1 MKFTLLKIGYWT
13 EWLGL
18 AVVNYNTIYD
28 LSLDFVFCS
37 CQVPVILNI
46 MQNTKKEVSQT
57 FKKKKAAVKAVF
69 ELKERLKIEI
79 EGKAAAHEVVMK
91 LNASLDKSNLE
102 YFDLLEEN
110 LALKKQIIK
119 QTTLLR
125 SSYLFVN
132 I

>member
-1 MKFTLLKIGYWT
+1 MRY
-13 EWLGL
+13 
-18 AVVNYNTIYD
+18 
-28 LSLDFVFCS
+28 
-37 CQVPVILNI
+37 
-46 MQNTKKEVSQT
+46 TKKEVSQT